1 MTTLQDSASSNAA
14 QANIEVNAANPSLP
28 IAAAI
33 WRRIILWRAHAAERQ
48 QLLAMDER
56 MLRDI
61 GITRYDARAEAARSY
76 WRA

>member
-1 MTTLQDSASSNAA
+1 M
-14 QANIEVNAANPSLP
+14 
-28 IAAAI
+28 
-33 WRRIILWRAHAAERQ
+33 LWRAHAAERR

-76 WRA
+76 WRT